1 MRFSE
6 AKDLDKGRI
15 RVSLLG
21 KSQKFSLKDF
31 LTFKHNLKNS
41 RTSLVIQWL
50 ILHTSIAEGAG
61 SILDQGSSACL
72 IVPPKTKKKKKNSS
86 S

>member
-1 MRFSE
+1 MIKMRFSE

-41 RTSLVIQWL
+41 RTSLVI
-50 ILHTSIAEGAG
+50 
-61 SILDQGSSACL
+61 
-72 IVPPKTKKKKKNSS
+72 
-86 S
+86 